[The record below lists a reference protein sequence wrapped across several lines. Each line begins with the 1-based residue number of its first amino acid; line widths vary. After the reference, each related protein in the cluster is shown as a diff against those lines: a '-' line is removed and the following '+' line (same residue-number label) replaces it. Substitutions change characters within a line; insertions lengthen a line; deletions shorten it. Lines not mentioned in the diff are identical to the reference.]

1 MSESSKITEP
11 VSPAAS
17 SAVTIDKNPPAP
29 KRIAWLDAARGICI
43 ILVVVGHAINGIQ
56 SAGMAAREGILANI
70 YYFIYTF
77 HMAAF
82 FALSGML
89 AWPSV
94 NKDAK
99 RFFKN
104 SLKHILY
111 PYFLYSTIQI
121 LIMNIFSNNLN
132 IPAPFG
138 FFEFRN
144 MVVGHIAQFWF
155 LKTLFLIHIV
165 YLLSKK
171 YSNEH
176 WFLLIC
182 IVLHGF
188 ADLLPL
194 PEEMEK
200 FEAFAIFYAIGV
212 YFSEQYI
219 DWPSRCRFPLIW
231 AGVFGLLWISFS
243 AVALSENIPV
253 IGGQL
258 HNSLLP
264 ASITGTLFVF
274 ALSGLK
280 YIENIDSLLY
290 IGRRTLPIFCL
301 HVLFVAGTRIALVK
315 LFGVSEVLVILP
327 AAIVAGLAGPLAIV
341 EIAERFRLRSAL
353 GLG

>member
-165 YLLSKK
+165 YMLSKK

-176 WFLLIC
+176 WFVLMC
-182 IVLHGF
+182 ITLYSCT
-188 ADLLPL
+188 ALLPL
-194 PEEMEK
+194 PGDIGG
-200 FEAFAIFYAIGV
+200 FSAFAIFYAIGI

-231 AGVFGLLWISFS
+231 AGFFGLLWIIFS
-243 AVALSENIPV
+243 AVALSKNIPV
-253 IGGQL
+253 
-258 HNSLLP
+258 NDPMLLP

-274 ALSGLK
+274 ALSGCK
-280 YIENIDSLLY
+280 YIENINPLLY
-290 IGRRTLPIFCL
+290 IGKRTLPIFLL
-301 HVLFVAGTRIALVK
+301 HVLFVAGTRIVLAK
-315 LFGVSEVLVILP
+315 IFGVSEVLVILP
-327 AAIVAGLAGPLAIV
+327 LILLAGLAGPLAIV
-341 EIAERFRLRSAL
+341 EVAERFRLRSAL